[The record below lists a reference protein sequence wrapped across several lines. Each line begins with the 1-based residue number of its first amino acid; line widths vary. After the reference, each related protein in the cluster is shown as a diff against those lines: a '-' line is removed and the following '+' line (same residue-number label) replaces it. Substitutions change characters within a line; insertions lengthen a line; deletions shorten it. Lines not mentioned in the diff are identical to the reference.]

1 MSQARRNYIAIW
13 RRRVSVKVKMTK
25 HASWVNRGSRTQ
37 TDEVCG
43 FGGSQ
48 MALKESLR
56 VSKLYCPYLFK
67 KINK

>member
-1 MSQARRNYIAIW
+1 M
-13 RRRVSVKVKMTK
+13 SVKVKMTK

-56 VSKLYCPYLFK
+56 VSKLYCPYLLK